1 MNVPNQNLVVEI
13 REKDLTSFKYF
24 ILTFALS
31 QIGAIIAEMVVN
43 SVIGTIVKYCGLILF
58 LYGIFTLSTK
68 YPHLN
73 SSYKFIKLFIVAMVL
88 DLGLAVFFYMYPLL
102 NLTNS
107 TSLSEFYIKVPKQY
121 GLYLFT
127 SIIIFIV
134 IGILILSASYYL
146 TEWSNL
152 GFSTFLRT
160 RTFLY
165 YGIIFFIG
173 QIVISIG
180 LFQTGIVFQNIVSR
194 SYIITKD
201 VNAINSALLVINVGF
216 FILFIALIVEIVA
229 CCVFYFR
236 IHSFS
241 NND

>member
-121 GLYLFT
+121 GLYL
-127 SIIIFIV
+127 
-134 IGILILSASYYL
+134 
-146 TEWSNL
+146 
-152 GFSTFLRT
+152 
-160 RTFLY
+160 
-165 YGIIFFIG
+165 
-173 QIVISIG
+173 
-180 LFQTGIVFQNIVSR
+180 
-194 SYIITKD
+194 
-201 VNAINSALLVINVGF
+201 
-216 FILFIALIVEIVA
+216 
-229 CCVFYFR
+229 
-236 IHSFS
+236 
-241 NND
+241 